1 MATKATTTAAATA
14 TTWTFD
20 VKPHTEN
27 GPLARPVFFCGV
39 TRAKAHLVRG
49 LPVCGVF
56 WGAGVLVCART
67 RWACAI
73 DGRLRAHHRGWPAIL
88 PKGGARPPFSNP
100 PLPVRFVR
108 ARRCAAS
115 RWLCSLPAA
124 AACCCCSLSEGG
136 QGQGQGLQDEVE
148 VELEAV
154 GQGLADAAQGKR
166 RHARR
171 GLGLRQQG
179 LGPKVTPGC

>member
-1 MATKATTTAAATA
+1 VATKATTTAAATA

-124 AACCCCSLSEGG
+124 AACCLLLAACLLLACCCL
-136 QGQGQGLQDEVE
+136 L
-148 VELEAV
+148 L
-154 GQGLADAAQGKR
+154 LAAACCCLLLLLAFR
-166 RHARR
+166 RRARAR
-171 GLGLRQQG
+171 ARTAG
-179 LGPKVTPGC
+179 